1 MTYINRTKADRLVKH
16 PHFFGYGSLV
26 NRNTH
31 AFTPI
36 HASRITGWRRI
47 WQRAPNRPA
56 AFLSVIA
63 DSYSTIDGVIAPVPN
78 DDWVALDAREFSYSR
93 LAVTDAVQHSA
104 LDVRDISI
112 YAIPPENAAPPDSDH
127 PILLSYVD
135 AVLQGYLRE
144 FGENGAARF
153 VATTEGW
160 DTLVRNDRDAPVY
173 PRAQRLTRAEQSLV
187 DDMLLSAGARVSA

>member
-1 MTYINRTKADRLVKH
+1 MKH

-36 HASRITGWRRI
+36 HRSHITGWRRI

-56 AFLSVIA
+56 AFLSVVA
-63 DSYSTIDGVIAPVPN
+63 DSKAEIEGVIAPVPN
-78 DDWVALDAREFSYSR
+78 DDWVALDAREFSYAR
-93 LAVTDAVQHSA
+93 LAVTDTVRHEAS
-104 LDVRDISI
+104 DVRDISI
-112 YAIPPENAAPPDSDH
+112 YAIPPEQAARPDSDH

-144 FGENGAARF
+144 FGEAGATRF
-153 VATTEGW
+153 FETTEGW
-160 DTLVRNDRDAPVY
+160 DTPVRNDRPDPIY
-173 PRAQRLTRAEQSLV
+173 PRAQKLTARERGFV
-187 DDMLLSAGARVSA
+187 DDMLSTLRAQVTA